1 MSDQIP
7 TETLAETENYSA
19 WLSQEPDGE
28 MTYHVEVGNVTLHF
42 FDEEWDEFLE
52 LVAGLHKD
60 DSNKGKDKKTR

>member
-1 MSDQIP
+1 MSEQIP

-28 MTYHVEVGNVTLHF
+28 VTYHIEIGNVTMHF

-52 LVAGLHKD
+52 LVAALPKD
-60 DSNKGKDKKTR
+60 EKKK